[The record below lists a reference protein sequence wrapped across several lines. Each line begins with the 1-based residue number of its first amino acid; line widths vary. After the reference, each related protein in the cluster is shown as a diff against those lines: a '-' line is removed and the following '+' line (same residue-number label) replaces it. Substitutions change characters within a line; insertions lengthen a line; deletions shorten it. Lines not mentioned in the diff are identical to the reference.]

1 MQPGTV
7 YRGVLDHATSG
18 RTTLVIAHRLSTI
31 EKSDLILVMDKGC
44 IVERGTHTQLL
55 AAGGHYATLHARQFR
70 DTD

>member
-1 MQPGTV
+1 
-7 YRGVLDHATSG
+7 
-18 RTTLVIAHRLSTI
+18 VIAHRLSTI

-55 AAGGHYATLHARQFR
+55 AAGGHYAALHARQFR